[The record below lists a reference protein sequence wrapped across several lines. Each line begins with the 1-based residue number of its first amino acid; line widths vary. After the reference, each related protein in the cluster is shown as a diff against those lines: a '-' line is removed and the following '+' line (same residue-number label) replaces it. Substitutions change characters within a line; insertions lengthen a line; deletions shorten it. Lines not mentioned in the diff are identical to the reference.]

1 MEVEDVSPSL
11 RERLGPDATVGLLAL
26 LEASRVE
33 WAQDVTNQAVERFE
47 RELTRQIGGLRSE
60 LRQECTAL
68 RAEMREG
75 DAALRTEIRALDA
88 ALRTEIR
95 EGDAALRLELREGD
109 AAIRLEV
116 RDMGVAIV
124 REIAAL
130 GSTLRNEIAD
140 QRAELFKWSFA
151 FWFGQFVGLGGLMA
165 ILLRSFLP

>member
-26 LEASRVE
+26 LEDSRVE

-47 RELTRQIGGLRSE
+47 RELTRQISGIRTEVRELDMSLR
-60 LRQECTAL
+60 RGIHD
-68 RAEMREG
+68 G
-75 DAALRTEIRALDA
+75 DAALRE
-88 ALRTEIR
+88 EMR
-95 EGDAALRLELREGD
+95 EKYGGLRLEMREGD
-109 AAIRLEV
+109 AAIRLEM
-116 RDMGVAIV
+116 RDMGVSIV

-130 GSTLRNEIAD
+130 GSTLRQEIAD

-165 ILLRSFLP
+165 ILLRSYLP